1 MNPIFPANTPKGLA
15 YTPAFILEPESHLK
29 PLGLISPKRDGVV
42 RYSIADQTHDCLL
55 NVSDALSAHG
65 PDAKAVK
72 VVRFMT
78 DAREMWSSQQEFD
91 KHFGPNLPTSTLI
104 EVPVCSEIGVRIEL
118 DLWAAVPT
126 SREGRSGNPGFLGFA
141 NANAG
146 LAAGKG
152 AAAEFN
158 AAIDAVTNRISAAAG
173 SGHVVKL
180 EVYLSDMRLWPICQ
194 EVITSRYS
202 TTRPPVIVPIAAPK
216 VLEEGTCI
224 NVEAT
229 FALQSVT
236 QGTSDITR
244 VHLDRRIIAISG
256 QPAIPTFVGGV
267 ARDMYEHKPEA
278 SAAAQTSISLRNLE
292 HILAAAGSCWDN
304 VFKTTWYV
312 MDIREWPEIQ
322 EAAYAVFGRPP
333 PSPTVV
339 EVSKLVAPAVRVE
352 PDIWAVVK
360 ADS

>member
-1 MNPIFPANTPKGLA
+1 MDPIFPTNTPEGLA
-15 YTPAFILEPESHLK
+15 YTPAFVLQPESHIK
-29 PLGLISPKRDGVV
+29 PLGLISPKRHGAV
-42 RYSIADQTHDCLL
+42 RSSIADQTHDCLL
-55 NVSDALSAHG
+55 NLSDAVSAHG
-65 PDAKAVK
+65 PNAKAVK
-72 VVRFMT
+72 IVRFMT
-78 DAREMWSSQQEFD
+78 DVREIWSSQQAFD
-91 KHFGPNLPTSTLI
+91 KHFGSCLPTSTLI
-104 EVPVCSEIGVRIEL
+104 EVPVCSEPGVRIEL
-118 DLWAAVPT
+118 DLWAAVPNP
-126 SREGRSGNPGFLGFA
+126 RGGRSETPGFLGFA

-194 EVITSRYS
+194 GVAMDRYS
-202 TTRPPVIVPIAAPK
+202 TRPPVIVPIAAPK

-229 FALQSVT
+229 FALSSVT
-236 QGTSDITR
+236 EGTSDIAR
-244 VHLDRRIIAISG
+244 VHLDNRIIAISG
-256 QPAIPTFVGGV
+256 QPGLPVFIGGM
-267 ARDMYEHKPEA
+267 ARDTYKHKPEA
-278 SAAAQTSISLRNLE
+278 SAAAQTSVSLRNLE
-292 HILAAAGSCWDN
+292 NILAAAGSDWDH

-312 MDIREWPEIQ
+312 MDLREWPEIL

-333 PSPTVV
+333 PSPTVL

-360 ADS
+360 DND